1 MPSMIQC
8 GSLTLRAL
16 RTLSENMPFNKF
28 LGIRILRVHKDGV
41 TIRCVVDE
49 KSKNGSGALHGG
61 VMATMADAAMGI
73 GLASHFG
80 GRRPV
85 TTTDL
90 KINYLRPVVDGTAT
104 ARSYIVRV
112 GKHLCVGRVEIRDSG
127 RRLAAA
133 ALVTYIRL

>member
-1 MPSMIQC
+1 
-8 GSLTLRAL
+8 
-16 RTLSENMPFNKF
+16 
-28 LGIRILRVHKDGV
+28 
-41 TIRCVVDE
+41 
-49 KSKNGSGALHGG
+49 
-61 VMATMADAAMGI
+61 MADAAMGI

-90 KINYLRPVVDGTAT
+90 KINYLRPITDGIAT
-104 ARSYIVRV
+104 ARSHILRV
-112 GKHLCVGRVEIRDSG
+112 GEHLCVGRVEIRDSE

>member
-1 MPSMIQC
+1 M
-8 GSLTLRAL
+8 TLREL
-16 RTLSENMPFNKF
+16 RRLSGNLPFNKY
-28 LGIRILRVHKDGV
+28 LGIRIMRVHKDGV
-41 TIRCVVDE
+41 TIRCAVDE
-49 KSKNGSGALHGG
+49 KTKNGSGGIHGG
-61 VMATMADAAMGI
+61 VLATMADAAMGI

-90 KINYLRPVVDGTAT
+90 KINYLRPITDGIAT
-104 ARSYIVRV
+104 ARSHILRV
-112 GKHLCVGRVEIRDSG
+112 GEHLCVGRVEIRDSE

>member
-1 MPSMIQC
+1 MRDSA
-8 GSLTLRAL
+8 LTLQDL
-16 RTLSENMPFNKF
+16 RELSENMPFNKL
-28 LGIRILRVHKDGV
+28 LGIRIVRIHKDGV
-41 TIRCVVDE
+41 TIRCAVDE
-49 KSKNGSGALHGG
+49 KSKNGSGGLHGG

-80 GRRPV
+80 GRQPM

-90 KINYLRPVVDGTAT
+90 KINYLRPVTEGIAT

-112 GKHLCVGRVEIRDSG
+112 GKHLCVGRVEIRDSE

>member
-1 MPSMIQC
+1 
-8 GSLTLRAL
+8 
-16 RTLSENMPFNKF
+16 MPFNKL
-28 LGIRILRVHKDGV
+28 LGIRIVRIHKDGV

-49 KSKNGSGALHGG
+49 NTRNGSGALHGG

-80 GRRPV
+80 GRRPT

-90 KINYLRPVVDGTAT
+90 KINYLRPVVDGKVT
-104 ARSYIVRV
+104 ARSHIVRV
-112 GKHLCVGRVEIRDSG
+112 GKHLCVGRVEIRDAE